1 MRSSTH
7 YRNDWLC
14 RSVAALWL
22 GMSLLLSGCN
32 GPAPGPGVSGVTVRI
47 AGGAAAANGQ
57 EPGELIGGVMI
68 GTAYP
73 YLSRITL
80 QIVAEGF
87 TTAGINRDYN
97 GGRFGMAEGEDAL
110 LLVDTAFLLNV
121 PNEVD
126 LTFIV
131 TAYNLDGY
139 RVFSATSTLTSA
151 QMRSG
156 ETSMPIAMQVDIDPA
171 VPVLATDPGC
181 SGDTDGDGL
190 CNGYEDIFV
199 TADGVADID
208 GDGLLNSEDTD
219 ADGDGMPDDFDGN
232 TPANDGFPS
241 FIHANRAPTAVSLAM
256 TTVSG
261 TSVAGS
267 ASVTD
272 PDLGDCHSIAIVTP
286 PVQGTAEILLA
297 GALPPDVPADCEA
310 YRVRY
315 TPPDGFTGVVGFTIS
330 ATDRAGE
337 AISGS
342 VSVTVNEAPPT
353 APTVADAS
361 FVTDEDVPLL
371 ITLSGRDINGDTLT
385 FIVVTPPA
393 NGTLS
398 GASPDFTYTP
408 GSNFNGS
415 DSFTYRAND
424 GTANSNTAT
433 VNITVNPLND
443 APLAVND
450 GGRTVARA
458 SLDSSSIEA
467 NGESVL
473 PAINDNGRFV
483 VFWSAATSLVAG
495 DNNGVFDLFMRD
507 TQNATTT
514 RLTVDSSGVEA
525 DLGQTDQALLQPA
538 AVSLDG
544 RYAAFASLANLGAQA
559 GGGFSQIY
567 LRDTLAQSTS
577 IITACETAGNGD
589 SSEPAMTPDGLFI
602 AFTSLA
608 SDPWPACG
616 TALDSNG
623 FSDVYLDSPFDAYG
637 KRRVSVD
644 AQGLAVNKQ
653 ANGASSQP
661 AIADAGNLIAFT
673 STASDLVPL
682 DGNGAVSDI
691 FLKNLGDESIVLVSV
706 DSGEVQ
712 ASGASHS
719 PSISADGRY
728 VAFVSEATNLVT
740 GDSNGVADIF
750 VRDTVA
756 GVTGRVSVDSAGNQ
770 ANGAS
775 SRPLLSKD
783 GRYVLFESQ
792 AANLVAGDSNGA
804 GDIFIHDRLL
814 GDTRLLSSDASGT
827 QGNAPSSMTALSGDG
842 HYAAFATEA
851 NNLVAAD
858 NNGLSDVLALS
869 LTDITTSGVQLVNTP
884 NVLLNDSDVEN
895 DPLSVAGNSAAANGT
910 VVDNGDGTFSY
921 TPSPGFVGLDRF
933 GYTVFDGT
941 GSDTATVDVAVG
953 VANYPPQGVAD
964 TATTTAAAPVTIPV
978 LANDFDLDGD
988 SLVIGTADSISI
1000 YGGSVTINADN
1011 TLKFSPGTGMTPPYD
1026 DFFTYTAS
1034 DGASTSMS
1042 TTVTVS
1048 VQ

>member
-7 YRNDWLC
+7 DKWRR
-14 RSVAALWL
+14 RSVATLWL
-22 GMSLLLSGCN
+22 GVLLLLSGCN
-32 GPAPGPGVSGVTVRI
+32 GPAPEPGVSGVTVRI
-47 AGGAAAANGQ
+47 AGAAAAANGQ
-57 EPGELIGGVMI
+57 EPGELLGGVMI
-68 GTAYP
+68 STAYP

-80 QIVAEGF
+80 QIVAEGY

-110 LLVDTAFLLNV
+110 LLVDTAFVLNV

-139 RVFSATSTLTSA
+139 RLFSATSTLTSA

-156 ETSMPIAMQVDIDPA
+156 ETSMPIAMRVDIDPA

-190 CNGYEDIFV
+190 CNDYEDIFV
-199 TADGVADID
+199 NADGVADID

-219 ADGDGMPDDFDGN
+219 ADGDGMPDDLDGN

-261 TSVAGS
+261 TSVVGS

-272 PDLGDCHSIAIVTP
+272 PDLADCHSIAIVTP
-286 PVQGTAEILLA
+286 PAQGAAEILA
-297 GALPPDVPADCEA
+297 TGALPPDVPPDCVA
-310 YRVRY
+310 YSVSY
-315 TPPDGFTGVVGFTIS
+315 TPPDGFIGVVSFTIS

-337 AISGS
+337 TVSGS

-385 FIVVTPPA
+385 FTVLTPPA
-393 NGTLS
+393 NGALS

-424 GTANSNTAT
+424 GTANSNSAT
-433 VNITVNPLND
+433 VNISVNPLND
-443 APLAVND
+443 APLAADD
-450 GGRTVARA
+450 GARTISRA

-467 NGESVL
+467 NGKSVL

-544 RYAAFASLANLGAQA
+544 RYVAFASLASNLGAQA
-559 GGGFSQIY
+559 GGVSQIY

-577 IITACETAGNGD
+577 IISACETDGNGD
-589 SSEPAMTPDGLFI
+589 SFEPAMTPDGVFI
-602 AFTSLA
+602 AFTSRA
-608 SDPWPACG
+608 ADPWPACG

-623 FSDVYLDSPFDAYG
+623 FSDVYLESPLDAYG

-644 AQGLAVNKQ
+644 AAGLTTNNQ

-673 STASDLVPL
+673 STASNLVLP
-682 DGNGAVSDI
+682 DGNGVSDI
-691 FLKNLGDESIVLVSV
+691 FLKNLVDESIVLVSV

-712 ASGASHS
+712 ASGGGSHS

-728 VAFVSEATNLVT
+728 VAFVSEATNLVA

-814 GDTRLLSSDASGT
+814 GDTRILSSDASGT
-827 QGNAPSSMTALSGDG
+827 QGNAPSSMAALSGDG

-858 NNGLSDVLALS
+858 NNGLSDVLSLS
-869 LTDITTSGVQLVNTP
+869 LTDITTSGVQTVNTP

-895 DPLSVAGNSAAANGT
+895 DPLSVVGNSAAANGT

-933 GYTVFDGT
+933 GYTVSDGA
-941 GSDTATVDVAVG
+941 GSGTATVDVAVG

-964 TATTTAAAPVTIPV
+964 VATTTAAAPVSIPV

-988 SLVIGTADSISI
+988 GLVIGSADSISF
-1000 YGGSVTINADN
+1000 YGGTVTINADN
-1011 TLKFSPGTGMTPPYD
+1011 TLNFSPGTGMTPPYD

-1034 DGASTSMS
+1034 DGATTSAP

>member
-7 YRNDWLC
+7 NRGDWRR
-14 RSVAALWL
+14 RSVASLWL
-22 GMSLLLSGCN
+22 GLSLLLSGCS
-32 GPAPGPGVSGVTVRI
+32 GPAPEPGVSGVTIRI
-47 AGGAAAANGQ
+47 AGAAAVNGQ
-57 EPGELIGGVMI
+57 ESGELLGGALI
-68 GTAYP
+68 STAYP

-80 QIVAEGF
+80 QIVAEGY
-87 TTAGINRDYN
+87 TTVGINRDYN

-139 RVFSATSTLTSA
+139 RLFSATSTLTSA
-151 QMRSG
+151 QMLSG
-156 ETSMPIAMQVDIDPA
+156 ETGMPIAMQVDIDPA

-190 CNGYEDIFV
+190 CNDYEDIFV
-199 TADGVADID
+199 NADGVADID

-219 ADGDGMPDDFDGN
+219 ADGDGLADDFDGN

-241 FIHANRAPTAVSLAM
+241 FIHANQAPTAVSLAM

-261 TSVAGS
+261 TSVVGS

-286 PVQGTAEILLA
+286 PAQGTAAILET
-297 GALPPDVPADCEA
+297 GALPPDVPADCVA
-310 YRVRY
+310 YSVSY
-315 TPPDGFTGVVGFTIS
+315 TPPDGFTGAVGFTIS

-337 AISGS
+337 AASGS
-342 VSVTVNEAPPT
+342 VSITVNEAPPT

-361 FVTDEDVPLL
+361 FVTDEDVPLP
-371 ITLSGRDINGDTLT
+371 ITLNGRDINGDTLT
-385 FIVVTPPA
+385 FTVATPPA
-393 NGTLS
+393 NGILS
-398 GASPDFTYTP
+398 GTSPDFTYTP
-408 GSNFNGS
+408 ESDFNGS
-415 DSFTYRAND
+415 DSFTYSAND

-433 VNITVNPLND
+433 VNITINPIND
-443 APLAVND
+443 APLAVDD

-458 SLDSSSIEA
+458 SLDSSGIEA
-467 NGESVL
+467 NGESLL

-525 DLGQTDQALLQPA
+525 DIGQTDSALLQPA

-544 RYAAFASLANLGAQA
+544 RYVAFPSLASNLGAQV
-559 GGGFSQIY
+559 GGVSQIY

-577 IITACETAGNGD
+577 IISTCETDGNGD
-589 SSEPAMTPDGLFI
+589 SFEPAMTPDGVFI

-608 SDPWPACG
+608 SDPWPPCG

-623 FSDVYLDSPFDAYG
+623 FSDVYLESPFDAYG
-637 KRRVSVD
+637 QRRVSVD
-644 AQGLAVNKQ
+644 AAGLDINNQ

-673 STASDLVPL
+673 STASNLVPL

-691 FLKNLGDESIVLVSV
+691 FLKNLDDESIVLVSV
-706 DSGEVQ
+706 DSGGVQ
-712 ASGASHS
+712 AGGGASHS

-756 GVTGRVSVDSAGNQ
+756 GVTERVSVDSAGNQ

-775 SRPLLSKD
+775 NRPLLSKD

-792 AANLVAGDSNGA
+792 AANLVEGDSNGA
-804 GDIFIHDRLL
+804 GDLFVHDRLL

-827 QGNAPSSMTALSGDG
+827 QGNGPSSMAAVSGDG

-851 NNLVAAD
+851 NNLVTAD
-858 NNGLSDVLALS
+858 SNGLGDVLALS
-869 LTDITTSGVQLVNTP
+869 LTDITTTGVQTVNTP
-884 NVLLNDSDVEN
+884 NVLLNDADVEN
-895 DPLSVAGNSAAANGT
+895 DPLSVAGNTAAANGT

-921 TPSPGFVGLDRF
+921 TPASGFVGLDRF
-933 GYTVFDGT
+933 GYTVSDGA

-988 SLVIGTADSISI
+988 SLVIGSADSISI
-1000 YGGSVTINADN
+1000 YGGTVTINADN
-1011 TLKFSPGTGMTPPYD
+1011 TLNFSPGTGMTPPYD
-1026 DFFTYTAS
+1026 DFFAYTAS
-1034 DGASTSMS
+1034 DGAKTSAP